1 MSLKKRKILFLH
13 IRMVMG
19 GAETILLNYVKLLT
33 QKGYDVDVAFMEGS
47 DNVRIEEFRKYI
59 EPTFLLNEIETQFAN
74 YCYWKLNQSDLS
86 DGDRR
91 YFTSWGDHTIGSRFN
106 RLLKKI
112 DEKQYD
118 VIIDFQN
125 TSSVFLLP
133 EQLNQ
138 IKKPFVVYIHS
149 EADFNRWLLN
159 DKELQINRFKHVDG
173 FISICEDM
181 KRKCETIISNDFST
195 NKPCYMNYNP
205 LDIDQVLINAEKDVD
220 ENDKVL
226 LSVPFI
232 LQVARLDERQ
242 KNHLKMIEIF
252 YQLKQ
257 KGIKEKLY
265 ILGDVDTLA
274 GNSHELL
281 ANKIK
286 ELGLEEEC
294 LLIGGRRNPM
304 PFMKQAKLFIHT
316 ANYEGLPTVLIES
329 MICGTPVVAF
339 NCPTGPR
346 EILADGKYGG
356 LIPMGNDELFIETT
370 YEILTNDEKRKDYI
384 SLLPEATERFGSD
397 AVGNRFCQLV
407 EELIHV
413 GKVD

>member
-1 MSLKKRKILFLH
+1 MFAEKRKILFLH
-13 IRMVMG
+13 IRMVIG

-86 DGDRR
+86 DGDKR
-91 YFTSWGDHTIGSRFN
+91 YFKSWGDHIIGCRFN

-112 DEKQYD
+112 EDKQYD

-138 IKKPFVVYIHS
+138 IKKPFIVYIHS

-159 DKELQINRFKHVDG
+159 DNELQKNRFRYVDG

-181 KRKCETIISNDFST
+181 KIKCERILSNDFSV

-205 LDIDQVLINAEKDVD
+205 LDIEKVLINSDEEVD

-226 LSVPFI
+226 LNSPFI

-252 YQLKQ
+252 YQLKK

-265 ILGDVDTLA
+265 ILGDVDNLA

-281 ANKIK
+281 VNKIK
-286 ELGLEEEC
+286 ELELENEC
-294 LLIGGRRNPM
+294 LLIGGRKNPM
-304 PFMKQAKLFIHT
+304 PFMKNAKLFIHT

-329 MICGTPVVAF
+329 MICGVPVVAF
-339 NCPTGPR
+339 DCPTGPR
-346 EILADGKYGG
+346 EILSDGRYGG
-356 LIPMGNDELFIETT
+356 LIPMGNDELFIDTT
-370 YEILTNDEKRKDYI
+370 YEILINEERRQHYI
-384 SLLPEATERFGSD
+384 SLLPEAIERFGSN
-397 AVGNRFCQLV
+397 AVGNRFCHLV
-407 EELIHV
+407 EEFINV
-413 GKVD
+413 GKVN